1 MTLIAFICILVLL
14 GLRLSFDSSLPIS
27 VSDTKDLILIIM
39 SISTFASNLIL
50 TRYSAKTIYENIVSK
65 ENRIRRDV
73 LNLIRTRGAIT
84 VESIASKMHLETSEI
99 KNIVDDLLICGNIKK
114 TAASNANRTSYEFVK
129 GI

>member
-1 MTLIAFICILVLL
+1 
-14 GLRLSFDSSLPIS
+14 
-27 VSDTKDLILIIM
+27 M